1 METVPSLPRPLGL
14 SPVSP
19 YLQLVFGVRVG
30 EWLQTPIPGALR
42 AQAVACDGPLPSA
55 VRPRVCG
62 PGVIRWRRFEVRVVI
77 APDSFKGCL
86 SALQVCDAVERG
98 VLRAV
103 PDAQTVKAPMADG
116 GEGTV
121 DALVDAT
128 GGRYVT
134 ERVVGPLGVPTQAR
148 FGVLGDSQT
157 AVIEMAAASGL
168 PLVPPARRNPLLTT
182 TFGTGQLIK
191 AALDLGCRKF
201 IIGIGGSATNDAGA
215 GMAQALGARM
225 VDAHGAEIVRA
236 SGGRLA
242 DIAHIDVSQLD
253 DRLSECEV
261 RVACDVDNPLYGE
274 TGAAHVYGLQKGA
287 TPEIVAM
294 LDAGLRHFA
303 DLLKKDLGVDV
314 ADVPGAG
321 AAGGLGAGLI
331 AFCHATLERGVD
343 IVIDVVR
350 LDERMRGADLVIT
363 GEGRIDRQTSRGKT
377 PHGVARVAGDNGIPV
392 VALGGSVDITAHDL
406 HDAGFHAV
414 FSILTEPMTLD
425 EAMMPARAEAMLA
438 FAGEQVLRAIGSPA
452 GRNVGGE

>member
-1 METVPSLPRPLGL
+1 M
-14 SPVSP
+14 
-19 YLQLVFGVRVG
+19 RV
-30 EWLQTPIPGALR
+30 L
-42 AQAVACDGPLPSA
+42 
-55 VRPRVCG
+55 
-62 PGVIRWRRFEVRVVI
+62 I

-86 SALQVCDAVERG
+86 SALQVCDALERG

-103 PDAQTVKAPMADG
+103 PDAETVKAPMADG

-121 DALVDAT
+121 EALVDAT
-128 GGRYVT
+128 GGRYST

-148 FGVLGDSQT
+148 FGVLGDSET

-242 DIAHIDVSQLD
+242 DIVHIDVAQLD
-253 DRLSECEV
+253 DRLSESQV
-261 RVACDVDNPLYGE
+261 RVACDVDNPLFGE
-274 TGAAHVYGLQKGA
+274 TGAAHVYGPQKGA
-287 TPEIVAM
+287 TPEIVAL
-294 LDAGLRHFA
+294 LDTGLQHFA
-303 DLLKKDLGVDV
+303 ALLKKDLGADV
-314 ADVPGAG
+314 TDVPGAG
-321 AAGGLGAGLI
+321 AAGGLGAGLM
-331 AFCHATLERGVD
+331 AFCHATLQRGVD

-363 GEGRIDRQTSRGKT
+363 GEGRIDRQTSHGKT
-377 PHGVARVAGDNGIPV
+377 PHGVARVAGENGIPV
-392 VALGGSVDITAHDL
+392 VAVGGSVDITAHDL
-406 HDAGFHAV
+406 HDAGFDAV

-425 EAMMPARAEAMLA
+425 EAMMPARAEAMLT
-438 FAGEQVLRAIGSPA
+438 FAGEQILRAIGIQA
-452 GRNVGGE
+452 GRNVPRA